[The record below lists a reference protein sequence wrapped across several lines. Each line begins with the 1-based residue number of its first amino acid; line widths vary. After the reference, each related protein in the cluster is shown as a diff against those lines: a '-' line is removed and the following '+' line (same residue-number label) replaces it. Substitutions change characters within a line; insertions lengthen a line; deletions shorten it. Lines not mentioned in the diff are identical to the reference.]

1 MEIFDV
7 SVTKA
12 RITGLTKKPYYFKAK
27 CFYAMSITF
36 KDTDTLTVDNIP
48 FIWLGEDK
56 ESAQKAYDRIVQT
69 FEDAGIHE
77 GDRVNV
83 LFTDAGSVFAIG
95 RIGYDTWI
103 DAKDHFTM
111 KSFSEMNYIFS
122 GLTIY

>member
-36 KDTDTLTVDNIP
+36 KDTDTLTVNNIP

-103 DAKDHFTM
+103 DAKDHFSL
-111 KSFSEMNYIFS
+111 KKFSDLNCIIT
-122 GLTIY
+122 GLSVY